1 MDLEEINEFNTFL
14 AEIIKMFDDD
24 VQEIINKVIENGKD
38 SLSDE
43 EKEVFEDKVE
53 SEYIDTCPSC
63 EQSVSFSNM
72 AFVIENNRC
81 ASCQHNWNTNYAEEE

>member
-1 MDLEEINEFNTFL
+1 
-14 AEIIKMFDDD
+14 MFDD
-24 VQEIINKVIENGKD
+24 N
-38 SLSDE
+38 
-43 EKEVFEDKVE
+43 VE